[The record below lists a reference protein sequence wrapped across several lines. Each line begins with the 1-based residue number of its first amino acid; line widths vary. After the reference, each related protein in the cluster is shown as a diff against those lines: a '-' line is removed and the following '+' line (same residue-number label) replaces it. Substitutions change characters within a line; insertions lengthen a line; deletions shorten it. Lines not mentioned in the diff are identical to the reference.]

1 MPNFGL
7 GSSLREKMFLER
19 KRGEKEGEA
28 RAKRE
33 IKFLVAIFLI
43 SCF

>member
-1 MPNFGL
+1 
-7 GSSLREKMFLER
+7 MFLER
-19 KRGEKEGEA
+19 KRGEKGGEA

-33 IKFLVAIFLI
+33 IKFLVAIFPI

>member
-1 MPNFGL
+1 
-7 GSSLREKMFLER
+7 MFLER
-19 KRGEKEGEA
+19 KRGEKGGEA

-33 IKFLVAIFLI
+33 IKFLVATFLI